1 MDDSS
6 TINSTCTRCRPG
18 SQVPKK
24 LEGWLESGWVVGTG
38 SERHWERPVRRL
50 SIQFWDPK
58 PWNLLT
64 KWPVYASACKKAVK
78 APQHCL
84 FE

>member
-18 SQVPKK
+18 
-24 LEGWLESGWVVGTG
+24 VVGTG
-38 SERHWERPVRRL
+38 SERRWEWPVRRL